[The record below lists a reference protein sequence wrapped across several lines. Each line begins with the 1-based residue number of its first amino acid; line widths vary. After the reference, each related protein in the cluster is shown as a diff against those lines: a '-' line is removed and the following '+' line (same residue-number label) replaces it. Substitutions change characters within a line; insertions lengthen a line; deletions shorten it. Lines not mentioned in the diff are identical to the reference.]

1 MNKKTSIATLIAY
14 LAAASPAMAMHEA
27 RSLYVDLEISLS
39 QTTVAAVIQ
48 SITQQTGYEFS
59 YEEALLGKTIA
70 HVSVKAKNEPI
81 ERVLD
86 QVFGTTGIAYQVI
99 DNRIFLQDKT
109 TNTTLVLNVKQQQG
123 KTISGTVIDNSGLP
137 VIGANVILKG
147 AAGIGTITDVDGN
160 FTLDNI
166 PTGSTLVISYI
177 GYLDQEVPVTT
188 QSAYHITLREDS
200 QNLDE
205 IIVVGYGVQKKV
217 NMTGSISNVKS
228 DDLTKIATSN
238 LSNTLAGRAPG
249 MTITGNSGL
258 MGSTS
263 EIRMRGGFGDP
274 LFVIDGVIRDKA
286 AFDALEANEVDQL
299 SFLKDAATASVYGSA
314 AGNGVVLV
322 TTKSGSQTS
331 KPMFNYQGSYTFSKP
346 TKQLFSDMWTAT
358 DELIYQNKVAEFK
371 GLSLPNGD
379 AEFDYFKDK
388 NYNVNDWI
396 WQNPWNTKH
405 SLSVNGGSEKVQ
417 YFVMGSFL
425 DEEGSY
431 VNLKNKKYSLRSNIT
446 MELSKY
452 ITMNV
457 NISGTQSDQ
466 KRFYWPFSGDD
477 EQAVHDLYRCTFNAL
492 KTVPFYSNLDGS
504 PSNVKTDY
512 PIYPAIGSWQSWNVV
527 DQVIGDRY
535 IKTRRR
541 EMNAI
546 LQFNVDLSFITEG
559 LSTKIMGNYI
569 AKDYTRKKYMTYQ
582 RNYKFQQ
589 ADPNGNRFLPGPL
602 DLNQYNTF
610 TFSQN
615 YENLQ
620 YGMNTLWS
628 EQFNWFLTYNRMFGL
643 SDINAMIVFEQA
655 KNGGE
660 YVYVKGED
668 PLTNYDQFFVY
679 STDAERRY
687 GSAEEYTGGRLSW
700 IGRFNY
706 TYDSKYIAEFSFRYD
721 GNDLFAP
728 GKRWGFFPSVSAAW
742 RMSAEPF
749 MDKTRDWLSD
759 FKIRASYGSTG
770 NDLDVNGN
778 KITRFSYIKQYVAGS
793 GYIFGNSLNNGITP
807 GSTPTPD
814 LTWATSRTYNGGID
828 FGLFNNRFTGT
839 ADGFYRKETNILGPR
854 TLSIPSTYGQS
865 LAPENYAARSW
876 RGGEIQM
883 TWRDQIKGKIDYS
896 AYVNLGFS
904 RDKWDKLDETA
915 IYKTG
920 NLSDLS
926 KVGMSN
932 SRVIGYK
939 AIGIIRTQEQVD
951 ELKAQGFKQFGRDPY
966 LGGILYEDTR
976 SDGYAPGPDGKIDS
990 NDSYNLLTDNAT
1002 PRINYGFGGSLSYW
1016 GFTLDLH
1023 FQGVGKYDKIA
1034 GGYDGG
1040 FYQHGG
1046 STRPYFPIWTS
1057 SECWSPENPEGK
1069 YPRVIGSSWYESGAG
1084 RTSFWMR
1091 NGAFLRLKNV
1101 NLAYDLPQ
1109 PLLQQAGIS
1118 KVQIFINANNL
1129 FYISKMG
1136 EFNDPEQQYYD
1147 SYPLMRSF
1155 TFGLNFT
1162 F

>member
-1 MNKKTSIATLIAY
+1 M
-14 LAAASPAMAMHEA
+14 
-27 RSLYVDLEISLS
+27 
-39 QTTVAAVIQ
+39 
-48 SITQQTGYEFS
+48 
-59 YEEALLGKTIA
+59 
-70 HVSVKAKNEPI
+70 
-81 ERVLD
+81 
-86 QVFGTTGIAYQVI
+86 
-99 DNRIFLQDKT
+99 
-109 TNTTLVLNVKQQQG
+109 
-123 KTISGTVIDNSGLP
+123 
-137 VIGANVILKG
+137 
-147 AAGIGTITDVDGN
+147 
-160 FTLDNI
+160 
-166 PTGSTLVISYI
+166 
-177 GYLDQEVPVTT
+177 
-188 QSAYHITLREDS
+188 
-200 QNLDE
+200 
-205 IIVVGYGVQKKV
+205 
-217 NMTGSISNVKS
+217 
-228 DDLTKIATSN
+228 
-238 LSNTLAGRAPG
+238 
-249 MTITGNSGL
+249 
-258 MGSTS
+258 
-263 EIRMRGGFGDP
+263 
-274 LFVIDGVIRDKA
+274 
-286 AFDALEANEVDQL
+286 
-299 SFLKDAATASVYGSA
+299 
-314 AGNGVVLV
+314 
-322 TTKSGSQTS
+322 
-331 KPMFNYQGSYTFSKP
+331 
-346 TKQLFSDMWTAT
+346 
-358 DELIYQNKVAEFK
+358 
-371 GLSLPNGD
+371 
-379 AEFDYFKDK
+379 
-388 NYNVNDWI
+388 
-396 WQNPWNTKH
+396 
-405 SLSVNGGSEKVQ
+405 
-417 YFVMGSFL
+417 
-425 DEEGSY
+425 
-431 VNLKNKKYSLRSNIT
+431 
-446 MELSKY
+446 
-452 ITMNV
+452 
-457 NISGTQSDQ
+457 
-466 KRFYWPFSGDD
+466 
-477 EQAVHDLYRCTFNAL
+477 
-492 KTVPFYSNLDGS
+492 
-504 PSNVKTDY
+504 
-512 PIYPAIGSWQSWNVV
+512 
-527 DQVIGDRY
+527 
-535 IKTRRR
+535 
-541 EMNAI
+541 
-546 LQFNVDLSFITEG
+546 
-559 LSTKIMGNYI
+559 
-569 AKDYTRKKYMTYQ
+569 
-582 RNYKFQQ
+582 
-589 ADPNGNRFLPGPL
+589 
-602 DLNQYNTF
+602 
-610 TFSQN
+610 
-615 YENLQ
+615 
-620 YGMNTLWS
+620 
-628 EQFNWFLTYNRMFGL
+628 
-643 SDINAMIVFEQA
+643 
-655 KNGGE
+655 
-660 YVYVKGED
+660 
-668 PLTNYDQFFVY
+668 
-679 STDAERRY
+679 
-687 GSAEEYTGGRLSW
+687 
-700 IGRFNY
+700 
-706 TYDSKYIAEFSFRYD
+706 
-721 GNDLFAP
+721 
-728 GKRWGFFPSVSAAW
+728 
-742 RMSAEPF
+742 
-749 MDKTRDWLSD
+749 
-759 FKIRASYGSTG
+759 
-770 NDLDVNGN
+770 
-778 KITRFSYIKQYVAGS
+778 
-793 GYIFGNSLNNGITP
+793 NNGITP

-1046 STRPYFPIWTS
+1046 STRPYFPIGTS

-1129 FYISKMG
+1129 FYISKTG